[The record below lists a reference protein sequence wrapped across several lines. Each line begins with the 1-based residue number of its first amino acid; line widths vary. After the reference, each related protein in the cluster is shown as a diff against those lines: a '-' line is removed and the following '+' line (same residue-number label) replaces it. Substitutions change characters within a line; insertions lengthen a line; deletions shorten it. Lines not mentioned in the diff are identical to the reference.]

1 MANLGRFLVRRFAT
15 FLPTLIG
22 VTFMTFFIAT
32 IVPGNPAKLWAGGE
46 KASPEVVEQIIR
58 EYRLDRPIWEQYF
71 FFMYKLLTNTMIS
84 PVTSNYVWDMVMER
98 LPVTIQLTLLAFIFI
113 IIIGIPLGI
122 VSALKRDT
130 IIDAAIRIMAL
141 VGLSVPIFWLAYL
154 LIFVFFTKY
163 RFITLAGT
171 PEPPYSITG
180 IPLIDS
186 IIMLDAQTFID
197 VMKRYTIPAF
207 TLAYPSIGF
216 VARLV
221 RNSFLD
227 AMSGEYVEFMEAR
240 GLPPTW
246 KYRHILRNSFIPVIT
261 VLGLIFG
268 GLLTGAPITE
278 TIFGL
283 PGIGKFLLDSI
294 NNYDYLSLMGGVLF
308 VGIIYL
314 VVNLIVDITYAL
326 IDPRVRY

>member
-1 MANLGRFLVRRFAT
+1 MSNLTRFLVRRILT
-15 FLPTLIG
+15 FIPTLVG
-22 VTFMTFFIAT
+22 VTFVTFLIAT
-32 IVPGNPAKLWAGGE
+32 VVPGNPAKLWAGGE
-46 KASPEVVEQIIR
+46 KASPEVVEQIVK
-58 EYRLDRPIWEQYF
+58 EYRLDRPFWEQYF

-84 PVTSNYVWDMVMER
+84 PVTSNYVWDMIVDR
-98 LPVTIQLTLLAFIFI
+98 LPVTIQLTLLAFVFI
-113 IIIGIPLGI
+113 IILGIPLGI
-122 VSALKRDT
+122 ISALTRDT
-130 IIDAAIRIMAL
+130 IVDAVIRIMAL
-141 VGLSVPIFWLAYL
+141 VGISVPIFWLAYL
-154 LIFVFFTKY
+154 LIFVFYTKY
-163 RFITLAGT
+163 RLITLAGT

-186 IIMLDAQTFID
+186 IIMLDMATFED
-197 VMKRYTIPAF
+197 VLRRYTIPAF

-227 AMSGEYVEFMEAR
+227 AMSGDYVEFMDAR
-240 GLPPTW
+240 GLPSTW
-246 KYRHILRNSFIPVIT
+246 KYRHILRNSSIPIVT

-283 PGIGKFLLDSI
+283 PGLGKFLLDSI

-314 VVNLIVDITYAL
+314 TVNLLVDITYAI